1 MKYHWLVPL
10 ISAVLNVLLG
20 VLVLAR
26 DRRARLNQ
34 VFALMGVALALWN
47 LNNFVFYAIPDPSR
61 ALWWGSILRSGTLLM
76 PTTVLHLA
84 LTLAGTPKSLSR
96 WLLGCGYTVSAALI
110 AANALGLLVSGA
122 RHYAWG
128 LYPVGTP
135 LYGVFIAAAVIQCA
149 LTLGVLIHHYQ
160 TTTSPR
166 RKLQVRFWLLGAAV
180 AIPTGLSNLL
190 PIYGVPI
197 YPLGHFG
204 SALQA
209 AIIGY
214 AIVRHRLMDIDI
226 VVSKGVAYT
235 AVACI
240 LIGPAF
246 ALMVWLQ
253 RLAFGHVQP
262 DFSFAVL
269 LMFVAIGVLFPV
281 LRMQAQ
287 SRIQQTF
294 FREKS
299 EYRTALGSFARSIV
313 RILERDKLIREIVS
327 TLSDT
332 LRVSRVG
339 VWLRDDMRRTYSV
352 RYQLGANSARAEFA
366 ESDDFVRSLTRSHEV
381 VLREELLART
391 DPAKRAAV
399 ADLCQQNGWE
409 VCMPLMV
416 TGKLIAFIN
425 LGPKQNLDAFS
436 AEDLELLDTLA
447 AEAAIALE
455 NARLYEELKKS
466 QDIIRRADR
475 LSALG
480 TLAAGIAHEV
490 RNPLVSIQTF
500 FQLAPQRLHD
510 EEFFTTFLGMTANE
524 VKRIS
529 DLITELLSFA
539 RSSTPS
545 LGPAN
550 LNELVDRVATLLEP
564 EARRHKLT
572 LTRALAPDV
581 PLVNADGDQI
591 KQVLINLVL
600 NAIQATEPG
609 GVVSISTRSV
619 DHRNGAFGQLEIRD
633 TGVGIPQDQL
643 EHIFDPFF
651 TTKDKGT
658 GLGLAIAHQILTEHG
673 GSITVGSREG
683 HGTSFYVNLPPYE
696 AASRSTPPEAQTE
709 MEALPLRYPR
719 ARKVASS

>member
-10 ISAVLNVLLG
+10 IAAVLNLLLG
-20 VLVLAR
+20 AVVLAH

-34 VFALMGVALALWN
+34 VFVLMCAALALWN
-47 LNNFVFYAIPDPSR
+47 LNNFVFYAIRDPSR
-61 ALWWGSILRSGTLLM
+61 ALWWGSILRTGTMLV
-76 PTTVLHLA
+76 PATVLHLV
-84 LTLAGTPKSLSR
+84 LTLTGTPKSLSR
-96 WLLGCGYTVSAALI
+96 WLLGGGYTVSAGLI
-110 AANALGLLVSGA
+110 VANALGLLVSGA

-128 LYPVGTP
+128 LYPVGTR
-135 LYGVFIAAAVIQCA
+135 LYDVYIAAAFIQCVLA
-149 LTLGVLIHHYQ
+149 LGILFYDYR
-160 TTTSPR
+160 TTRSPR

-190 PIYGVPI
+190 TILGVPI

-204 SALQA
+204 SALYA
-209 AIIGY
+209 AIIAY

-226 VVSKGVAYT
+226 VVSQGVAYIT
-235 AVACI
+235 VAAV
-240 LIGPAF
+240 LIAPAF

-253 RLAFGHVQP
+253 RSAFGHVEP

-281 LRMQAQ
+281 LRTQAQ

-294 FREKS
+294 FREKI
-299 EYRTALGSFARSIV
+299 EHRAALGSFARSIV
-313 RILERDKLIREIVS
+313 RILDRDKLISELAWTLRE
-327 TLSDT
+327 T
-332 LRVSRVG
+332 LRVGRVG
-339 VWLRDDMRRTYSV
+339 VWLRDDGKRAYAV
-352 RYQLGANSARAEFA
+352 RHQLGESPARGEFA
-366 ESDDFVRSLTRSHEV
+366 ENDEFVRSLAHTQGV
-381 VLREELLART
+381 ALREELVARAE
-391 DPAKRAAV
+391 PAKRTVV
-399 ADLCQQNGWE
+399 ADLCRENRWE
-409 VCMPLMV
+409 VCVPLMV
-416 TGKLIAFIN
+416 SGKLIAFIS

-436 AEDLELLDTLA
+436 AEDLDLLDTLA
-447 AEAAIALE
+447 AEASVALE
-455 NARLYEELKKS
+455 NARLYEELKRS

-510 EEFFTTFLGMTANE
+510 QEFFTTFLGMTANE

-539 RSSTPS
+539 RSSVPS
-545 LGPAN
+545 FGAVN

-564 EARRHKLT
+564 EARKHKLT
-572 LTRALAPDV
+572 LTRALSPEA

-600 NAIQATEPG
+600 NAIQATEAG
-609 GVVSISTRSV
+609 GSVSVTTRLV
-619 DHRNGAFGQLEIRD
+619 DHRRGAFGQLEIHD

-651 TTKDKGT
+651 TTKAKGT
-658 GLGLAIAHQILTEHG
+658 GLGLAIAHQLVAEHG
-673 GSITVGSREG
+673 GSITVDSREG
-683 HGTSFYVNLPPYE
+683 SGTSFFVNLPAYE
-696 AASRSTPPEAQTE
+696 AVSLQREAPNAE
-709 MEALPLRYPR
+709 PVERHEARL
-719 ARKVASS
+719 RKVAS

>member
-10 ISAVLNVLLG
+10 VSAVLNLLLS

-34 VFALMGVALALWN
+34 VFMLMGVSLALWN

-61 ALWWGSILRSGTLLM
+61 ALWWGSILRPGTILV
-76 PTTVLHLA
+76 PATVLHLA
-84 LTLAGTPKSLSR
+84 LTLAGTSKSLSR
-96 WLLGCGYTVSAALI
+96 WLLGCSYSVSAGLI
-110 AANALGLLVSGA
+110 VANALGLLVSGA
-122 RHYAWG
+122 RQYAWG
-128 LYPVGTP
+128 LYPVGTR
-135 LYGVFIAAAVIQCA
+135 LYGVFIAAAVIQCTLA
-149 LTLGVLIHHYQ
+149 LSVLVHHYH

-166 RKLQVRFWLLGAAV
+166 RKLQVRFWLLAATV
-180 AIPTGLSNLL
+180 LPTGLTNFL
-190 PIYGVPI
+190 PIFGVPI

-204 SALQA
+204 NALYA
-209 AIIGY
+209 AIIAY
-214 AIVRHRLMDIDI
+214 AIVRHRLMDIDV
-226 VVSKGVAYT
+226 VVSEGVAYA

-262 DFSFAVL
+262 DFSVAVL
-269 LMFVAIGVLFPV
+269 LMFVAIAVLFPV
-281 LRMQAQ
+281 LRTHAQ
-287 SRIQQTF
+287 SRIQHTL

-299 EYRTALGSFARSIV
+299 EYRAALGSFARSIV
-313 RILERDKLIREIVS
+313 RILEHEKLIREIAS

-332 LRVSRVG
+332 LHVSRVS
-339 VWLRDDMRRTYSV
+339 VWLRDDLRRTYSV
-352 RYQLGANSARAEFA
+352 RYRLGDSPAQPELA
-366 ESDDFVRSLTRSHEV
+366 ESDEFVRSLAHSQEV
-381 VLREELLART
+381 VLREELVART

-399 ADLCQQNGWE
+399 ADLCRQNRWE

-425 LGPKQNLDAFS
+425 LGPKHNLDAFS
-436 AEDLELLDTLA
+436 AEDLDLLDTLA

-539 RSSTPS
+539 RSSIPS
-545 LGPAN
+545 LAAAN
-550 LNELVDRVATLLEP
+550 LNEVVERVATLLEP
-564 EARRHKLT
+564 EARKHNLT
-572 LTRALAPDV
+572 LTRALSVNV
-581 PLVNADGDQI
+581 PLVNADGNQI

-600 NAIQATEPG
+600 NAIQATRPG
-609 GVVSISTRSV
+609 GVVAISTRSV
-619 DHRNGAFGQLEIRD
+619 DHQNGAFCQLEIRD
-633 TGVGIPQDQL
+633 TGVGIPPDRL
-643 EHIFDPFF
+643 DHIFDPFF

-658 GLGLAIAHQILTEHG
+658 GLGLAIAHQIITEHG
-673 GSITVGSREG
+673 GSITVESREG
-683 HGTSFYVNLPPYE
+683 RGSSFYVNLPPYE
-696 AASRSTPPEAQTE
+696 MSRQPTPPEGRAELQPP
-709 MEALPLRYPR
+709 PLRDARPR
-719 ARKVASS
+719 KIA

>member
-10 ISAVLNVLLG
+10 ISAGLNVVLG

-34 VFALMGVALALWN
+34 VFVLMGVALALWN
-47 LNNFVFYAIPDPSR
+47 LNNFVFYAIRDPSR
-61 ALWWGSILRSGTLLM
+61 ALWWGSILRTGTMLV
-76 PTTVLHLA
+76 PATVLHLA
-84 LTLAGTPKSLSR
+84 LTLTGTPKLLSR
-96 WLLGCGYTVSAALI
+96 WLLGCGYTVSAGLI

-135 LYGVFIAAAVIQCA
+135 LYGVFIASAVIQCA
-149 LTLGVLIHHYQ
+149 LTIGILIHHYH
-160 TTTSPR
+160 TTTFPR

-180 AIPTGLSNLL
+180 AIPTGLTNLL
-190 PIYGVPI
+190 PIFGVPI

-204 SALQA
+204 SALYA
-209 AIIGY
+209 AIIAY
-214 AIVRHRLMDIDI
+214 AIVRHRLMDIDV
-226 VVSKGVAYT
+226 VVSKGVAY
-235 AVACI
+235 AGVACI

-253 RLAFGHVQP
+253 RLTFGHVEP

-281 LRMQAQ
+281 LRIQAQ

-299 EYRTALGSFARSIV
+299 EHRSALGNFARSIV
-313 RILERDKLIREIVS
+313 RILERDKLIRETAS
-327 TLSDT
+327 TLSET

-339 VWLRDDMRRTYSV
+339 VWLRDDTKRTYSV
-352 RYQLGANSARAEFA
+352 RYELGESSARAEFA
-366 ESDDFVRSLTRSHEV
+366 ESDEFVRSLAHCQEV

-391 DPAKRAAV
+391 DPAKRTAV
-399 ADLCQQNGWE
+399 TDLCRQNRWE

-436 AEDLELLDTLA
+436 AEDLDLLDTLA

-545 LGPAN
+545 LGAVN

-564 EARRHKLT
+564 EARKHKLT
-572 LTRALAPDV
+572 LTRALSPNV
-581 PLVNADGDQI
+581 PFINADGDQI

-600 NAIQATEPG
+600 NAIQATAPG
-609 GVVSISTRSV
+609 GTISVTTRSV
-619 DHRNGAFGQLEIRD
+619 DHRKGAFGQLEIHD

-651 TTKDKGT
+651 TTKAKGT
-658 GLGLAIAHQILTEHG
+658 GLGLAIAHQLITEHG
-673 GSITVGSREG
+673 GSIMVDSREG
-683 HGTSFYVNLPPYE
+683 RGTSFFVNLPAYDAVSAQSE
-696 AASRSTPPEAQTE
+696 GRGTQPPPFGDA
-709 MEALPLRYPR
+709 PL
-719 ARKVASS
+719 RKVAS

>member
-20 VLVLAR
+20 VVVLAH

-34 VFALMGVALALWN
+34 VFLLMSATMALWN
-47 LNNFVFYAIPDPSR
+47 LNNFVFYAIHDPSR
-61 ALWWGSILRSGTLLM
+61 ALWWGSLLRPGTMLM

-84 LTLAGTPKSLSR
+84 LVLTGTPKRMSR
-96 WLLGCGYTVSAALI
+96 WLLGCGYTISSALI
-110 AANALGLLVSGA
+110 VANAFGLLVSGT

-135 LYGVFIAAAVIQCA
+135 YYGIFIAAALIQCSV
-149 LTLGVLIHHYQ
+149 TLGILVHDYH

-166 RKLQVRFWLLGAAV
+166 RKLQVGFWLLGAAV
-180 AIPTGLSNLL
+180 AIPAGLTNLL
-190 PIYGVPI
+190 TMFGVPI

-204 SALQA
+204 SALYA
-209 AIIGY
+209 AIIAY

-226 VVSKGVAYT
+226 VVSKGVAYV
-235 AVACI
+235 AVAAI
-240 LIGPAF
+240 LIAPAF
-246 ALMVWLQ
+246 TLMVWLQ
-253 RLAFGHVQP
+253 RLAFGRVEP

-269 LMFVAIGVLFPV
+269 LMFVAIAMLFPV
-281 LRMQAQ
+281 LRIQAQ
-287 SRIQQTF
+287 SRIQRAF

-299 EYRTALGSFARSIV
+299 EYRAVLRSFARSIV
-313 RILERDKLIREIVS
+313 RILERDKLIREIAS

-332 LRVSRVG
+332 MRVSQVG
-339 VWLRDDMRRTYSV
+339 VWLRDDMKRTYSL
-352 RYQLGANSARAEFA
+352 RYQLGEGSTQAEFG
-366 ESDDFVRSLTRSHEV
+366 ESDGFVRSLARSQEV
-381 VLREELLART
+381 VLRDELLART
-391 DPAKRAAV
+391 EPTDSAAV
-399 ADLCQQNGWE
+399 TDLCRQRQWE
-409 VCMPLMV
+409 VCMPLMA

-425 LGPKQNLDAFS
+425 LGPKEDRNAFS
-436 AEDLELLDTLA
+436 AEDLDLLETVA

-455 NARLYEELKKS
+455 NARLYEELKRS

-510 EEFFTTFLGMTANE
+510 EEFFTAFLGMTANE

-545 LGPAN
+545 LSAVN

-564 EARRHKLT
+564 EARKHKLT
-572 LTRALAPDV
+572 LTRALSPNV

-600 NAIQATEPG
+600 NAIQATGPG
-609 GVVSISTRSV
+609 GTISVTTRSI
-619 DHRNGAFGQLEIRD
+619 DHRQGTIGQLEIRD
-633 TGVGIPQDQL
+633 TGVGIPEDQL

-651 TTKDKGT
+651 TTKAKGT
-658 GLGLAIAHQILTEHG
+658 GLGLAIAHQLVTEQG
-673 GSITVGSREG
+673 GSIAVESREG
-683 HGTSFYVNLPPYE
+683 RGASFFVNLPAYE
-696 AASRSTPPEAQTE
+696 TVSVQPRQRSADPAILHPARSRRIAS
-709 MEALPLRYPR
+709 
-719 ARKVASS
+719 

>member
-10 ISAVLNVLLG
+10 ISAVLNLLLG

-34 VFALMGVALALWN
+34 VFVLMGVALALWN

-61 ALWWGSILRSGTLLM
+61 ALWWGSILRPGTILV
-76 PTTVLHLA
+76 PATVLHLA

-96 WLLGCGYTVSAALI
+96 WLLGCSYSVSAGLI
-110 AANALGLLVSGA
+110 VANALGLLVSGA

-128 LYPVGTP
+128 LYPVGTR
-135 LYGVFIAAAVIQCA
+135 LYGVFIAAAVIQCTLA
-149 LTLGVLIHHYQ
+149 LGVLIHHYH

-166 RKLQVRFWLLGAAV
+166 RKLQVRFWLLAAAV
-180 AIPTGLSNLL
+180 LPTGLTNFL
-190 PIYGVPI
+190 PIFGVPI

-204 SALQA
+204 SALYA
-209 AIIGY
+209 AIIAY
-214 AIVRHRLMDIDI
+214 AIARHRLMDIDV
-226 VVSKGVAYT
+226 VVSKGVAYA

-269 LMFVAIGVLFPV
+269 LMFVAIAVLFPV
-281 LRMQAQ
+281 LRIQAQ

-313 RILERDKLIREIVS
+313 RILEHEKLIREIAS
-327 TLSDT
+327 TLSYT
-332 LRVSRVG
+332 LHVSRVG
-339 VWLRDDMRRTYSV
+339 VWLRDDMRQTYSV
-352 RYQLGANSARAEFA
+352 RYQLGENSAQAEFA
-366 ESDDFVRSLTRSHEV
+366 ESDEFVRSLAHSREV
-381 VLREELLART
+381 VLREELVAGTDVAART
-391 DPAKRAAV
+391 AV
-399 ADLCQQNGWE
+399 SELCRRNGWE
-409 VCMPLMV
+409 VCIPLILGEKLLGFIGLG
-416 TGKLIAFIN
+416 GKRN
-425 LGPKQNLDAFS
+425 LEAFS
-436 AEDLELLDTLA
+436 AEDLDLLETLA
-447 AEAAIALE
+447 AEASVALE

-510 EEFFTTFLGMTANE
+510 QEFFTTFLGMTANE

-545 LGPAN
+545 LAAVN
-550 LNELVDRVATLLEP
+550 LNELVERVATLLEP
-564 EARRHKLT
+564 EARKHNLT
-572 LTRALAPDV
+572 LTRALSANV

-600 NAIQATEPG
+600 NAIQATRPG
-609 GVVSISTRSV
+609 GVVAISTRCV
-619 DHRNGAFGQLEIRD
+619 DHQNGAFGQIEIQD
-633 TGVGIPQDQL
+633 TGVGIPPDQL

-651 TTKDKGT
+651 TTKGKGT
-658 GLGLAIAHQILTEHG
+658 GLGLAIAHQIVSEHG
-673 GSITVGSREG
+673 GSITVDSREG
-683 HGTSFYVNLPPYE
+683 HGSSFCVNLPPCD
-696 AASRSTPPEAQTE
+696 AGGRSTPPEAHTE
-709 MEALPLRYPR
+709 MESRPLRYAR